1 MPYCTIEEAW
11 QTSLNPEL
19 KMDRNY
25 KGASELGYKDIYLE
39 PSEIYDEK
47 GKPIRNTPVK
57 KKPKKK
63 RLPNMSRT
71 YNRLN
76 EHSGPKSRFKDDN
89 AEKRIVLN
97 KGKHTLDDAQKH
109 PNYDNA
115 DLPINDYNNSM
126 YNTLDNEYR
135 DNIKKIEES
144 SMMED
149 FIGHYRNLYIDDTV
163 YNLPHYTDCHTFDRT
178 RKIMAQQFTDDYYEK
193 KLGDGGTGHI
203 MARCNLIHDYL
214 DHRKGKRKLQK
225 HSPEWLRR

>member
-1 MPYCTIEEAW
+1 
-11 QTSLNPEL
+11 
-19 KMDRNY
+19 MDRNY
-25 KGASELGYKDIYLE
+25 EGASELGYKDIYLE

-47 GKPIRNTPVK
+47 GKTIRDTPVK

-76 EHSGPKSRFKDDN
+76 EHSGPKSRFRDDN

-97 KGKHTLDDAQKH
+97 NGKPNLDDAEKH
-109 PNYDNA
+109 PNYNNA

-135 DNIKKIEES
+135 DNMKKLEES

-149 FIGHYRNLYIDDTV
+149 FIDKN
-163 YNLPHYTDCHTFDRT
+163 DRK
-178 RKIMAQQFTDDYYEK
+178 RLKIGRA
-193 KLGDGGTGHI
+193 HV
-203 MARCNLIHDYL
+203 
-214 DHRKGKRKLQK
+214 
-225 HSPEWLRR
+225 